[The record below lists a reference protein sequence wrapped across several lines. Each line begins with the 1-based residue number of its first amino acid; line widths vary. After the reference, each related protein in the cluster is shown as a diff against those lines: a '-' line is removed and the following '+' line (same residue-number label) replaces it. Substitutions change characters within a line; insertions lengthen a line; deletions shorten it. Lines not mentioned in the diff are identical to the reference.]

1 MKKLPALKLL
11 EAGLSLKQKWLLRFS
26 HISFYGNEISFLLLR
41 IILWLLAQFDTEMYH
56 SLFKL

>member
-41 IILWLLAQFDTEMYH
+41 IILWL
-56 SLFKL
+56 